1 VYPLFSDLRT
11 SGVVIY
17 PLKSISFLTVF
28 VSKRV
33 HFVKNR
39 GSRMTPL
46 GFYGGLQSPP
56 SLVYVQ
62 TPQKQKPPKTSKTDL
77 VFTVFRRKT
86 EKTGSFLEVFG
97 GFRFWGVW
105 TYTNEGGLWSLR
117 RNRRGCHPGTPFL
130 QFGAFWDIFCPKNHP
145 YLSRYLPPKGHQN
158 MQKTRKTSKNDPK
171 TLSQGRCYVQKV
183 WKTTK
188 NSCFWVK
195 NTKNSCFLTPKP

>member
-46 GFYGGLQSPP
+46 GFSGGLQSSP

-77 VFTVFRRKT
+77 FFTVFRRKT
-86 EKTGSFLEVFG
+86 EKIVSFLAVFG
-97 GFRFWGVW
+97 GFRFWGSEPTLTKVNFGASGE
-105 TYTNEGGLWSLR
+105 TEGGVILEHHFCSL
-117 RNRRGCHPGTPFL
+117 GPFGTFFAL
-130 QFGAFWDIFCPKNHP
+130 KTVSQE
-145 YLSRYLPPKGHQN
+145 LSRQVLKVQKRE
-158 MQKTRKTSKNDPK
+158 KTRKTSKNDPK
-171 TLSQGRCYVQKV
+171 TLSQGRCYVPKV
-183 WKTTK
+183 
-188 NSCFWVK
+188 
-195 NTKNSCFLTPKP
+195 